1 MFTRSRLSRS
11 DGADESARFLTHDAL
26 PVLSAGRHRSPRT
39 GACFMEFASFLAGEK
54 WSDHPSCTHAGVAQL
69 ARAVNDMTTDQGRG
83 RLAPLIPSVIG
94 LNTDDERLEMV
105 VAIAAVSAALPS
117 APLDRQHAL
126 AVGALVCREALRESG
141 GTADLGI
148 DVETGLE
155 QALADAPEA
164 ARWANA
170 FLERNG
176 RWQRGTITT
185 RQTHATIALAVDGVR
200 SACAPHPDERLYHVL
215 AETIALAERFVAAE
229 QALKATEATKA
240 MEATEATETLAAQAE
255 PAVPTQP
262 RSSVRD
268 MARLL

>member
-11 DGADESARFLTHDAL
+11 NGADESARFLTHDAL
-26 PVLSAGRHRSPRT
+26 PVLSAGRHRSPRS

-148 DVETGLE
+148 DVEADLE

-164 ARWANA
+164 ARWADA

-200 SACAPHPDERLYHVL
+200 SACAPHPDERLYDLL
-215 AETIALAERFVAAE
+215 AETIALAERFVAAAE
-229 QALKATEATKA
+229 AARETKATDATNATEAA
-240 MEATEATETLAAQAE
+240 AAQHA
-255 PAVPTQP
+255 PDVPTQP
-262 RSSVRD
+262 RSSARD
-268 MARLL
+268 MVRLL